1 VYPFRAAVIAALAVL
16 ALGLT
21 AQAQPGAPAQ
31 PPRGYLGVLLTPA
44 PDGVVV
50 QEVTPDSPAAK
61 SGLKTGDR
69 VIKLGSEDVR
79 DVEKFLQAVGAKKP
93 GDKLALGVMR
103 DGKEQKLSVTLGEW
117 PARTARASPTPGGG
131 RHPGFLGVQMQE
143 MTPEMKDRLKVEAD
157 AGVVVTEVVPDS
169 PAAKAGLKRDDVITA
184 VNSQAVKSPM
194 DLHNAIQTAGPG
206 KDVTLQVAHGKEKR
220 SLKAT
225 LGEGAPGFFPMPGDN
240 RLPPM
245 DVGPMFD
252 QSHRIRDLERR
263 IDDLESRLR
272 KLEKK

>member
-1 VYPFRAAVIAALAVL
+1 LHPYRAAAITALAVL

-21 AQAQPGAPAQ
+21 TQAQPGAPAQ
-31 PPRGYLGVLLTPA
+31 PQRGYLGVLLTPA

-69 VIKLGSEDVR
+69 VVKLGNDDVR

-93 GDKLALGVMR
+93 GDKLALSVMR
-103 DGKEQKLSVTLGEW
+103 DRKEQNLTVTLGNW
-117 PARTARASPTPGGG
+117 PARTTRASPMPAGG

-169 PAAKAGLKRDDVITA
+169 PAAKAGLKRDDVITTIDGHG
-184 VNSQAVKSPM
+184 VKAPM
-194 DLHNAIQTAGPG
+194 DLHNAIQTAGAG
-206 KDVTLQVAHGKEKR
+206 KDVTLQVAHGKDKR
-220 SLKAT
+220 TLKAT
-225 LGEGAPGFFPMPGDN
+225 LGEGTPGYFPMPGDN